1 MIIGKELFMKDYIES
16 YHMFLPDRKF
26 RFLLYMVYPLAVWV
40 LLYIESIFLNGS
52 FILVFT
58 AATVIIVV
66 ECLAD
71 FFVFA
76 GYARKESGRNEYL
89 KTSVKY
95 TQLLKKAILSDK
107 VRRIL
112 STLLI
117 ISVTAAVL
125 KVQLRL
131 TIYLL
136 ISAYFFITVAL
147 FSLRFFDFFAA
158 YNFITIIVVMLYI
171 SFNVF
176 ILDKSILT
184 IASIVL
190 IILSLLLILLHIRI
204 LFRVVK
210 EEYYD

>member
-1 MIIGKELFMKDYIES
+1 MKDYIES
-16 YHMFLPDRKF
+16 YHMFFPDKKF
-26 RFLLYMVYPLAVWV
+26 RFLLYLVYPLTVWA
-40 LLYIESIFLNGS
+40 LLYIESIFFDGS

-58 AATVIIVV
+58 AAEIIIAV

-76 GYARKESGRNEYL
+76 GYARKQRGRNEYL

-95 TQLLKKAILSDK
+95 IQLLKKAVLSDI

-112 STLLI
+112 SIILI

-125 KVQLRL
+125 NVQLKL

-136 ISAYFFITVAL
+136 ISVYFFITAAL
-147 FSLRFFDFFAA
+147 FGLRFFDFFAA
-158 YNFITIIVVMLYI
+158 YNFTTIIVVVLYMG
-171 SFNVF
+171 FNIF
-176 ILDKSILT
+176 ILDKNIL
-184 IASIVL
+184 IVTSVIL
-190 IILSLLLILLHIRI
+190 FILSLLLLILHTRI
-204 LFRVVK
+204 LFRAVK

>member
-1 MIIGKELFMKDYIES
+1 MKDYIES

-95 TQLLKKAILSDK
+95 TQLLKKAILSDI

-131 TIYLL
+131 T

>member
-1 MIIGKELFMKDYIES
+1 MKDYIES
-16 YHMFLPDRKF
+16 YHMFFPDKRF
-26 RFLLYMVYPLAVWV
+26 RFLLYLVYPLTVWV
-40 LLYIESIFLNGS
+40 LLYIESIFFNGS

-58 AATVIIVV
+58 AAAIIITV

-95 TQLLKKAILSDK
+95 TQLLKKAVWSDIT
-107 VRRIL
+107 RRIL
-112 STLLI
+112 STVLI

-125 KVQLRL
+125 KVQLKL
-131 TIYLL
+131 TIYLI
-136 ISAYFFITVAL
+136 ISVYFFITVTL
-147 FSLRFFDFFAA
+147 FGLRFFDFFAA
-158 YNFITIIVVMLYI
+158 YNFITITVVILYMG
-171 SFNVF
+171 FNIF
-176 ILDKSILT
+176 ILDKNILT
-184 IASIVL
+184 VTSIIL
-190 IILSLLLILLHIRI
+190 FILSLLLLLMHTRI